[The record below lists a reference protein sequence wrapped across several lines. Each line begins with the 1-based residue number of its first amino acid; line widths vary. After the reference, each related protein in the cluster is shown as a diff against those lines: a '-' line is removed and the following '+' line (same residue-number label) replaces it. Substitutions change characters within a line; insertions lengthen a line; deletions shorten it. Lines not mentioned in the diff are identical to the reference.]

1 MGVGKTA
8 LFFRLKQGLFRETHT
23 SMKENDATFVPV
35 ALQGKVRT
43 VAQQHCEVGFRCD
56 VPVQI
61 YTNSSLCLLLCAVLG
76 VSLSLC

>member
-35 ALQGKVRT
+35 ALQGKV
-43 VAQQHCEVGFRCD
+43 
-56 VPVQI
+56 
-61 YTNSSLCLLLCAVLG
+61 SK
-76 VSLSLC
+76 